1 MILNPT
7 VLVTDLLTYLNT
19 SSSSSS
25 PTVGLDGSLV
35 TSITVLGCDVLMSRP
50 HSNTSF
56 VLMLLRRTN
65 PTVKVAVFTEESK
78 FVGSKI
84 KRIAQEAGVK
94 KGGDIWVGPRWRDE
108 VKQYLRDSVGGCVYD
123 EDWIVSRYDSEG
135 HKELEEA
142 VEVLVEV
149 VWEEVKRTF
158 KGVREEEVKQ
168 VVTNERDGKIGR

>member
-1 MILNPT
+1 
-7 VLVTDLLTYLNT
+7 
-19 SSSSSS
+19 
-25 PTVGLDGSLV
+25 
-35 TSITVLGCDVLMSRP
+35 
-50 HSNTSF
+50 
-56 VLMLLRRTN
+56 MLLRRTN
-65 PTVKVAVFTEESK
+65 PTVKVAVFTEEPK